1 MEAIGGFFELELRK
15 GKEYHPNAM
24 KLNTGRNAIEYVL
37 KHRGY
42 SRGFIPYY
50 SCDSILEPFKK
61 LGIPYDFYHIGEDL
75 LPAISP
81 DCVSKE
87 TCILII
93 NYFGLLGKQIE
104 GIAYSYPNVI
114 VDNSQ
119 AFFAPPLEGIDTVYS
134 PRKFFGVPDG
144 AYLYTDLPEDPNL
157 ERDISFTRCEHLLK
171 RIDLSPEEGYSDF
184 RKAQQTLSYQ
194 PIKKMS
200 KLTETMLSSINYDY
214 SKKRREESFL
224 FLHNKLKNK
233 NYFSIIFDK
242 NNISCAMV
250 YPFLNYRFSLRENLI
265 QNKIYV
271 ATYWH
276 EVVSRIDKGSFEFSM
291 AKSLLPLPIDQRYSS
306 ANLKGIFPFFN

>member
-1 MEAIGGFFELELRK
+1 MEAIGGYFELELRR

-42 SRGFIPYY
+42 SRGLIPYY

-75 LPAISP
+75 LPAIGP
-81 DCVSKE
+81 ERVSKK
-87 TCILII
+87 TCMIII
-93 NYFGLLGKQIE
+93 NYFGLLEKQIE
-104 GIAYSYPNVI
+104 GTAYSYPNVI

-119 AFFAPPLEGIDTVYS
+119 AFFASPLPGIDTVYS

-144 AYLYTDLPEDPNL
+144 AYLYTTLPEDPNL
-157 ERDISFTRCEHLLK
+157 ERDFSYNRCEHLLK

-184 RKAQQTLSYQ
+184 RKTQQTLSYQ

-200 KLTETMLSSINYDY
+200 KLTETILSSIDYDDA
-214 SKKRREESFL
+214 KQRREESFL
-224 FLHNKLKNK
+224 FLHNKIKKENL
-233 NYFSIIFDK
+233 FSRIIDMK
-242 NNISCAMV
+242 HVSCAMV

-276 EVVSRIDKGSFEFSM
+276 EVVSRTDKGSFEFSM
-291 AKSLLPLPIDQRYSS
+291 AKSLLPLPIDQRYSI
-306 ANLKGIFPFFN
+306 ANLKRIFAFFN